1 VSAPP
6 DHTLSYV
13 ASDKLVGIVDIQGD
27 HASMP
32 FGFGVPELIIVLAVL
47 LVIGFAVRAVLR

>member
-1 VSAPP
+1 VSAAR

-13 ASDKLVGIVDIQGD
+13 ASDQLVGSVDIQGD
-27 HASMP
+27 QDKMP

-47 LVIGFAVRAVLR
+47 LAIGFAVRAVLR